1 MKLRVALAV
10 LAVAALA
17 VPAAWTG
24 EDKPKESA
32 GGFAGM
38 IAGKVLSKDGGK
50 LVVEVTR
57 IEKTWKHSKMENP
70 GSLVGREVVILPS
83 KKAKNVGRLAEML
96 KPGDTESFD
105 VRQDGKL
112 MVWLELTGP
121 QRERV
126 GDGGK
131 KR

>member
-1 MKLRVALAV
+1 MNLRGTMAV
-10 LAVAALA
+10 LAAMALA
-17 VPAAWTG
+17 IPAARAA
-24 EDKPKESA
+24 EEKARESG

-38 IAGKVLSKDGGK
+38 IAGKVLSRDGGK
-50 LVVEVTR
+50 LVVEVTKV
-57 IEKTWKHSKMENP
+57 EKTWKHNKMENP

-96 KPGDTESFD
+96 KPGDAESFD

-126 GDGGK
+126 GDGEK

>member
-1 MKLRVALAV
+1 MRMRVAMAV
-10 LAVAALA
+10 LAVAAFA

-50 LVVEVTR
+50 LVVEVTGV
-57 IEKTWKHSKMENP
+57 EKTWKHNKMENP

-83 KKAKNVGRLAEML
+83 KKAKNVARLAEML

-126 GDGGK
+126 GDGEK

>member
-1 MKLRVALAV
+1 MRMRVVWAV
-10 LAVAALA
+10 LAVAIAM
-17 VPAAWTG
+17 PAARAAEETT
-24 EDKPKESA
+24 KEPA

-50 LVVEVTR
+50 LVVEVTKV
-57 IEKTWKHSKMENP
+57 EKTWKHSKMENP

-83 KKAKNVGRLAEML
+83 KKAKDVGRLAEML

-105 VRQDGKL
+105 IRQDGKL

-126 GDGGK
+126 GGDGK
-131 KR
+131 KH

>member
-1 MKLRVALAV
+1 MKLRVAMAV
-10 LAVAALA
+10 LAAAA
-17 VPAAWTG
+17 IAIPTAWAAD
-24 EDKPKESA
+24 ERQKESA

-50 LVVEVTR
+50 LVVEVTKV
-57 IEKTWKHSKMENP
+57 EKTWKHNKMENP
-70 GSLVGREVVILPS
+70 GSLVGREVVILPA
-83 KKAKNVGRLAEML
+83 KKSAMVGKLAAML
-96 KPGDTESFD
+96 KAGDTESFD
-105 VRQDGKL
+105 VKQDGKL

-126 GDGGK
+126 GEK